1 MMLSVDWN
9 PQPYHFN
16 EELVKE
22 VVPEKEGIY
31 RLSNFT
37 EGVFYVGQS
46 DNLQR
51 RLLEHLSDK
60 EENPCIK
67 ERLNVESHLRFALL
81 EGEKERLCA
90 ESFMYHYFKK
100 EKECAC
106 NDKEPSE
113 KQCEINLL

>member
-1 MMLSVDWN
+1 MINVDWT
-9 PQPYHFN
+9 PKPYHFN
-16 EELVKE
+16 EDQVKA

-31 RLSNFT
+31 QLSNHS

-60 EENPCIK
+60 EENTCIK
-67 ERLNVESHLRFALL
+67 KKLNYEVYVRFALL
-81 EGEKERLCA
+81 EDKKERLCA
-90 ESFMYHYFKK
+90 ESYMYYHYKR
-100 EKECAC
+100 ENEYEC

-113 KQCEINLL
+113 LPCEINLL

>member
-9 PQPYHFN
+9 TIPYRFN
-16 EELVKE
+16 EDQVKG

-31 RLSNFT
+31 RLSNT

-60 EENPCIK
+60 EENTCIK
-67 ERLNVESHLRFALL
+67 EKLKYQVRFRFALL
-81 EGEKERLCA
+81 EAEKDRLCA
-90 ESFMYHYFKK
+90 ESFMYQQYKK
-100 EKECAC
+100 KDMVEC

-113 KQCEINLL
+113 TPCEINLL

>member
-1 MMLSVDWN
+1 MINVDWN
-9 PQPYHFN
+9 PKPYHFN
-16 EELVKE
+16 EDQVKA

-31 RLSNFT
+31 QLSNHS

-60 EENPCIK
+60 EENTCIK
-67 ERLNVESHLRFALL
+67 KKLKDYESYLRLALL
-81 EGEKERLCA
+81 EDKKERLCA
-90 ESFMYHYFKK
+90 ESFMYYHFKK
-100 EKECAC
+100 EKECVC

-113 KQCEINLL
+113 LPCEINLL

>member
-1 MMLSVDWN
+1 MINVDWN
-9 PQPYHFN
+9 PKPYHFN
-16 EELVKE
+16 EDQVKG

-31 RLSNFT
+31 QLSNHT

-60 EENPCIK
+60 EENTCIK
-67 ERLNVESHLRFALL
+67 KKLNYEVYVRFALL
-81 EGEKERLCA
+81 EDKKERLRA
-90 ESFMYHYFKK
+90 ESFMYYQFKK
-100 EKECAC
+100 EKECTC

-113 KQCEINLL
+113 NPYEINLS